1 MPKGSIKTCYERA
14 TRGLVKSYYLQKL
27 TRANVARALDDAV
40 VGSEREKASSATKW
54 LPLGSQFPSSRQR
67 CQINLNGVCRF

>member
-27 TRANVARALDDAV
+27 TRANVGRALDDAV
-40 VGSEREKASSATKW
+40 SAARERKRRLLLTGSPWVPNS
-54 LPLGSQFPSSRQR
+54 LPLGSVAR
-67 CQINLNGVCRF
+67 